1 MSFHESYDQG
11 EIKPPNERSTGL
23 VFAAAAVIFAFGWRH
38 HAVVPWVGLGAAAVF
53 AALALL
59 KPQLLGPLNIFWFRL
74 GLALHK
80 IVNPIVMFALFAVAI
95 IPAGL
100 VTRIFW
106 DPLYRR
112 RNPSTSSYWIE
123 SSSSGQPRRSMKN
136 QF

>member
-11 EIKPPNERSTGL
+11 EIKPPSERSTGL

-38 HAVVPWVGLGAAAVF
+38 HAVVPWVGLGAAVVF
-53 AALALL
+53 AASALFR
-59 KPQLLGPLNIFWFRL
+59 PQLLGPLNIFWFRL

-100 VTRIFW
+100 IARIFW
-106 DPLYRR
+106 DPLNRR
-112 RNPSTSSYWIE
+112 RNPRTSSYWIE
-123 SSSSGQPRRSMKN
+123 QSSKGDTARSMKN